1 MSRVTKLLVANRGEI
16 ALRVMRACRELGIR
30 CVAVYGEGEQQ
41 APHVRYADEAWR
53 IPSVAPLPY
62 LDIEALLDVARRAGV
77 DAVHP
82 GYGFLAE
89 NPDFARA
96 CADSGLVF
104 VGPPPGAIALMGDK
118 VAARRVAA
126 EAGVPV
132 VPGTSGPVTVEE
144 ARAFGDTH
152 GYPIAIKA
160 AAGGGGRGF
169 RVAWGP
175 DEVEAA
181 WLGASGE
188 AERYFGNPA
197 VYTERYFERPR
208 HIEIQVFADAHGAV
222 VALGERD
229 CSIQRR
235 HQKLIEEAPSPALDQ
250 ETRARMC
257 AAATRLACQVG
268 YVNAGTVEFLYQDG
282 EFYFLEMNTRI
293 QVEHP
298 VTEEITGIDLVKE
311 QILVALG
318 RPLSFSEPVGF
329 TGHAIECRINAEDPA
344 HAFAP
349 APGTVAACRLPAGF
363 GVRVDGAV
371 EPGYEVLPQ
380 YDSLLAKLVVWGRDR
395 DEALARLR
403 RALADFSVEGLPTT
417 LPFHARVVEH
427 PTFIGGDYD
436 TGFLARHPE
445 VLDGLEQRVG
455 GSDSRSQDHHVGES
469 YVVEVAGRRFDVRIY
484 APSSAN
490 PVPSRRA
497 RLPSTRPATL
507 RSGSRDE
514 VRSPIQ
520 GTVLRVAVEQ
530 GARVEAGALLCVI
543 EAMKMENEITAP
555 HGGMVR
561 AVEIVPGQTVQP
573 GALLVVI
580 EPAGEAGSE
589 AATGRG
595 G

>member
-1 MSRVTKLLVANRGEI
+1 MPEAVSRMTKVLVANRGEI

-30 CVAVYGEGEQQ
+30 CVAVYSEGEQQ
-41 APHVRYADEAWR
+41 APHARYADEAWR
-53 IPSVAPLPY
+53 IPWDAPLPY
-62 LDIEALLDVARRAGV
+62 LDIGALLAVARRAGAE
-77 DAVHP
+77 AVHP

-89 NPDFARA
+89 NADFARA
-96 CADSGLVF
+96 CADSGLIF
-104 VGPPPGAIALMGDK
+104 IGPPAEAIALMGDK

-126 EAGVPV
+126 EAGVPI
-132 VPGTSGPVTVEE
+132 VPGTSGPVTAEE
-144 ARAFGDTH
+144 ARAFGDAH

-181 WLGASGE
+181 WIGASGE

-197 VYTERYFERPR
+197 VYAERYFDHPR
-208 HIEIQVFADAHGAV
+208 HIEIQVFADAHGQV

-235 HQKLIEEAPSPALDQ
+235 HQKLIEEAPSPALDP

-257 AAATRLACQVG
+257 AAAVRLARRVG

-311 QILVALG
+311 QILVAMG
-318 RPLSFSEPVGF
+318 RPLSFAEPIDF
-329 TGHAIECRINAEDPA
+329 AGHAIECRINAEDPTRG
-344 HAFAP
+344 FAP
-349 APGTVAACRLPAGF
+349 APGTVVACRLPTGF
-363 GVRVDGAV
+363 GVRVDGAI
-371 EPGYEVLPQ
+371 EPGYQVLPQ
-380 YDSLLAKLVVWGRDR
+380 YDSLLAKLIVRGRDR
-395 DEALARLR
+395 EEALSRLH

-417 LPFHARVVEH
+417 VPFHTRVIEH
-427 PTFIGGDYD
+427 PAFVRGDYD
-436 TGFLARHPE
+436 TRFLAKYPE
-445 VLDGLEQRVG
+445 VLEGLEQPVG
-455 GSDSRSQDHHVGES
+455 IGNPASPDQHVAES
-469 YVVEVAGRRFDVRIY
+469 YVVEVAGKRFDVRIY
-484 APSSAN
+484 GPPSNPAPG
-490 PVPSRRA
+490 RRA
-497 RLPSTRPATL
+497 PLPATRPAGL
-507 RSGSRDE
+507 RAGSRDE

-520 GTVLRVAVEQ
+520 GTVLSVAVEP
-530 GARVEAGALLCVI
+530 GARVEAGTLLCVI

-555 HGGMVR
+555 HSGVVR
-561 AVEIVPGQTVQP
+561 AVEIAPGQTVQP

-580 EPAGEAGSE
+580 EPAG
-589 AATGRG
+589 
-595 G
+595 